1 MTKSVLNDT
10 KRLLRLVEMARQE
23 LNDYRVPFVAGLP
36 KAVGV
41 DQQRQKMD
49 PGCEL
54 LAAPFDDVQRLMH
67 HDTAGT
73 ALDQIEL
80 AAMEIKDCIRVLR
93 EIRTGK
99 S

>member
-1 MTKSVLNDT
+1 MTDSVLNDS
-10 KRLLRLVEMARQE
+10 KRLLRLVEMAREE
-23 LNDYRVPFVAGLP
+23 LSNYRVPFVAGLP
-36 KAVGV
+36 KAVAP
-41 DQQRQKMD
+41 DQQRQKVD
-49 PGCEL
+49 ASDCL